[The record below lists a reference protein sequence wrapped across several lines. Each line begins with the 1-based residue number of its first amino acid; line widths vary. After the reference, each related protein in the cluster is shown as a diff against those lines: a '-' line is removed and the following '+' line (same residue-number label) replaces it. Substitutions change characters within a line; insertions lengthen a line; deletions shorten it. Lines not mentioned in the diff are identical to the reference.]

1 MSVIKVTLKVV
12 TKKKA
17 STVMAIG
24 DNSVQERKIE
34 APLLDPFKKQ
44 TGSFDSFIT
53 GKQKKCRGQ
62 REAHSTSIKKH
73 RAFIGQF

>member
-53 GKQKKCRGQ
+53 GKQKKMYP
-62 REAHSTSIKKH
+62 REMTKIILPRISVN
-73 RAFIGQF
+73 FMP